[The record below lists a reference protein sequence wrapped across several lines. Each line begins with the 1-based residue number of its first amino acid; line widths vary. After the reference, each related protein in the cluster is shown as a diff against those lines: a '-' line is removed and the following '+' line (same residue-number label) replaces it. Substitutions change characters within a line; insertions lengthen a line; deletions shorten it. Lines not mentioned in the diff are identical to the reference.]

1 MPLPTPASRS
11 TRTVWPRDVRLRT
24 PAGVIPTR
32 YSRVLISFGT
42 PMITRVSLGEKD
54 SPDRRIADGTELER
68 PAGPSAAEPR
78 AAEPSRAGA
87 IGAVRAGVRQ
97 GVDATST

>member
-1 MPLPTPASRS
+1 MRPLRKWPCSPGKGSFTFTTISAAHASAAFGTIRAPCASYSRVADAAALPASRS

-42 PMITRVSLGEKD
+42 PTITRDSLGDET
-54 SPDRRIADGTELER
+54 PE
-68 PAGPSAAEPR
+68 
-78 AAEPSRAGA
+78 
-87 IGAVRAGVRQ
+87 
-97 GVDATST
+97 